1 MDDLAK
7 SLMFLARALVI
18 TIGGSIGLYK
28 IVKGKSDEAP
38 QISREGFVT
47 VGAAGVIFAA
57 TFAIQAL
64 FK

>member
-7 SLMFLARALVI
+7 SLMFIARALVI

-28 IVKGKSDEAP
+28 VVKGKSDEAP
-38 QISREGFVT
+38 LVLREGFVT
-47 VGAAGVIFAA
+47 IGAVGVIFAA